1 MIELRDL
8 TRLPYDSNG
17 NSRHVVHFPTFLTKE
32 ENSSCFLL
40 WAGLM
45 YPLALMRA
53 APVGGSKYNGKS
65 FGGGIKF
72 QAQEGQMQK
81 LAEQAFA
88 SFENSKVFKDSRLI
102 KKAVEENAHMRSET
116 KKAVAASVRG
126 ALSVSLAFAEVYA
139 NCDTAKSEKRIRAAS
154 QATWLAAVH
163 LSMELYEEVRKEK

>member
-1 MIELRDL
+1 MIELHDL
-8 TRLPYDSNG
+8 TRLPHDSNG

-32 ENSSCFLL
+32 ENSSNFLL
-40 WAGLM
+40 WVGLL

-53 APVGGSKYNGKS
+53 APMGGSKYSGKS

-102 KKAVEENAHMRSET
+102 KKAVEDNDYMRLQS
-116 KKAVAASVRG
+116 KRAVERLQPSH
-126 ALSVSLAFAEVYA
+126 AFAEVYA
-139 NCDTAKSEKRIRAAS
+139 NCDTAKSDKRIRAAS
-154 QATWLAAVH
+154 VATWLAAVH
-163 LSMELYEEVRKEK
+163 LSMELYEEVTCK